1 MTIGDIQT
9 SQVRELSVRNGSP
22 EPAGPEQAA
31 RNREV
36 IKAIKQINEGGGIGP
51 SSELRFALDRESG
64 QAVIKIVDR
73 VTNETIAQ
81 VPTEEAVRTAEV
93 LRSLQLGERIG

>member
-9 SQVRELSVRNGSP
+9 SQVRELSVRKGSP
-22 EPAGPEQAA
+22 EQAGPEQAA

-93 LRSLQLGERIG
+93 LRSLQSGERIG

>member
-1 MTIGDIQT
+1 MTIGDIQS

-73 VTNETIAQ
+73 VTNETITQ
-81 VPTEEAVRTAEV
+81 VPSEDAVRTAEV
-93 LRSLQLGERIG
+93 LRSLQNGERIG